1 MRYRKSKRYFE
12 NNSYRILETLMKR
25 AHNQAVLV
33 KVLILTIQV
42 WTIKIRMTRMM
53 IWVKSK

>member
-33 KVLILTIQV
+33 RVLIWTIQV

>member
-33 KVLILTIQV
+33 KVLIWTIQV

>member
-33 KVLILTIQV
+33 KVLIWTIQV

-53 IWVKSK
+53 IWVKTK